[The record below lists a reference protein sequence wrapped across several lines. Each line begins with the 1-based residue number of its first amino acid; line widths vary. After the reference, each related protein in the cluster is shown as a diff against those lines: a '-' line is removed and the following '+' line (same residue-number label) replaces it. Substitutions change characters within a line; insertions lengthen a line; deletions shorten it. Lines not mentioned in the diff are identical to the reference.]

1 MYSFHGISNLDQFL
15 RRNRSG
21 RSFKS
26 NLLEERERDVH
37 VLILDWKNF
46 VITILKETIFQW
58 ACITR
63 KDWKNIKACIWS
75 GINRRVSSRL
85 YAYQTPGMLRI
96 ECFLRNVS
104 TKASLSLSLCFYSNL
119 AYNSGCIPLKVLLC
133 LFPCRRGFLEQQT
146 RLFGRSLGAL
156 KYGIPLTEK

>member
-1 MYSFHGISNLDQFL
+1 MYSFHDISNLGQFL

-26 NLLEERERDVH
+26 NLLEEKEGR
-37 VLILDWKNF
+37 LFWSSTGKII
-46 VITILKETIFQW
+46 ITILEGTIFQW

>member
-26 NLLEERERDVH
+26 NLLEEKEGR
-37 VLILDWKNF
+37 LFWSSTGKII
-46 VITILKETIFQW
+46 ITILEGTIFQW